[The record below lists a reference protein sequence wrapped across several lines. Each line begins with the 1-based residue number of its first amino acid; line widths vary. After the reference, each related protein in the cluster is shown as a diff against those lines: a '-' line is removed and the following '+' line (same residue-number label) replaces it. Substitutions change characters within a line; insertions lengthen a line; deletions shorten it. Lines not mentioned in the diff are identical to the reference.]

1 MKSRLIAITLF
12 VLSALAFS
20 AKAQDVALKSNL
32 FYDATTTANLGLEFG
47 LAPKWTFDFS
57 GNLNAWRFSGGK
69 QWRHWLVQP
78 EARYWLCNTFA
89 GHFFAAHLLG
99 GQYNFGRLNMDFKF
113 LGSDFSKL
121 KDLRY
126 QGWLVGA
133 GVGYGYAWILNRHWN
148 LEAEIGIGW
157 AYTRYDTYR
166 CAGCGKKVE
175 QGKHHNYFGP
185 TKAAINLVYVF

>member
-47 LAPKWTFDFS
+47 LSPKWTFDFS

-89 GHFFAAHLLG
+89 GHFFATHLLG

-121 KDLRY
+121 NDMRY
-126 QGWLVGA
+126 QGWFVGA
-133 GVGYGYAWILNRHWN
+133 GVGYGYAWILNCHWN